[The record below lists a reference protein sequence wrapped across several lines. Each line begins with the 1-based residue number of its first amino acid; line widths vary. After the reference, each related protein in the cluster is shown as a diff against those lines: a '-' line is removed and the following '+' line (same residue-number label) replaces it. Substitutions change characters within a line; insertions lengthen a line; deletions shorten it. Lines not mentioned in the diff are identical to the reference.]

1 MKIRNSIVMLAI
13 LISGVGVS
21 SAFAQ
26 KMEPKKT
33 YTKIVNVS
41 ADDVWT
47 ELRKLDQVDKYSSTI
62 ARVEW
67 SGNMGVGGSRVCH
80 SPDGKGYFK
89 ENIVAYDDTNRTFT
103 YSLVEGAPIKGMVN
117 TWKVVDLGYQKSMII
132 WASNYDQFMENP
144 QMTEEQ
150 FMAFID
156 SNLNDYVGN
165 IVAEVKM

>member
-13 LISGVGVS
+13 LLSGVSVS

-26 KMEPKKT
+26 KMESKKT

-67 SGNMGVGGSRVCH
+67 TGKMGVGGSRKCF

-103 YSLVEGAPIKGMVN
+103 YTLVEGAPIKGMEN

-132 WASNYDQFMENP
+132 WASNYDEFMENP
-144 QMTEEQ
+144 QMTEDQ

-156 SNLNDYVGN
+156 SSLNEYVGN
-165 IVAEVKM
+165 IVAKVKM

>member
-1 MKIRNSIVMLAI
+1 MKNRSSIVMLAI
-13 LISGVGVS
+13 LLSGMTVG

-26 KMEPKKT
+26 KMEPRKT
-33 YTKIVNVS
+33 YTKIVSVS
-41 ADDVWT
+41 ADDAWT

-67 SGNMGVGGSRVCH
+67 SGNMGVGGSRVCY

-89 ENIVAYDDTNRTFT
+89 ENIVAFDDANRSFT

-132 WASNYDQFMENP
+132 WSSNYDQFMENP

-156 SNLNDYVGN
+156 SSLNEYVGN
-165 IVAEVKM
+165 IVAEAKM

>member
-1 MKIRNSIVMLAI
+1 MKIRNSIVMLVI
-13 LISGVGVS
+13 LMMGVSAS

-33 YTKIVNVS
+33 YTKMVDVS

-47 ELRKLDQVDKYSSTI
+47 EIRKMDQIDKYSSNI

-89 ENIVAYDDTNRTFT
+89 ENIVAYDDTNRTFS
-103 YSLVEGAPIKGMVN
+103 YSVVEGVPIKGMVN
-117 TWKVVDLGYQKSMII
+117 TWKVVDLGYMKSMVI
-132 WASNYDQFMENP
+132 WTTNYDEFMENP
-144 QMTEEQ
+144 QMTFDQ
-150 FMAFID
+150 FMGFID
-156 SNLNDYVGN
+156 SSLNEFVGN
-165 IVAEVKM
+165 VVAEAKM